1 MALLFLVFIWQ
12 NITMKSI
19 SLIFAA
25 SMVLFLASCGGNP
38 GDGKKGESTKE
49 IIDKYTTTLQTA
61 PDKARKAASA
71 LEKRNEA
78 IDKSAE
84 EPK

>member
-1 MALLFLVFIWQ
+1 
-12 NITMKSI
+12 MKTV

-25 SMVLFLASCGGNP
+25 SSLLFLASCGSGSN
-38 GDGKKGESTKE
+38 DGKKGESTKE
-49 IIDKYTTTLQTA
+49 VVDKYTTTLQTA

-71 LEKRNEA
+71 LEKRDEA

-84 EPK
+84 ETKP